1 MQRSQCLCLTPMTP
15 ALCKSLGFTAK
26 LTSGQGALG
35 PTRIISS
42 LLKLWTWAVLLLQS
56 LIHQRNNTMI
66 ERVPISDSMWK
77 ADVTFLI
84 KFCIVKA
91 IVFPVVMYGCGNWSN
106 KKSECQR
113 VDAFKLWWWRRLL
126 RVPRITRRPNQSILN
141 EINLNIHW
149 KDWCWGWSSNTLATW
164 LTGKHSDAGKDWG
177 QEEKGATEDEVV
189 R

>member
-1 MQRSQCLCLTPMTP
+1 MIP
-15 ALCKSLGFTAK
+15 ALCQSLGFAAK
-26 LTSGQGALG
+26 LISGQGALG
-35 PTRIISS
+35 PTRIISG
-42 LLKLWTWAVLLLQS
+42 LLKLWTWVVLLLQS
-56 LIHQRNNTMI
+56 LIHQRNNMMI
-66 ERVPISDSMWK
+66 ERVPIFDSILK
-77 ADVTFLI
+77 SRDITLLT
-84 KFCIVKA
+84 KFRIVKA
-91 IVFPVVMYGCGNWSN
+91 MAFPVVMHGWENWMN

-113 VDAFKLWWWRRLL
+113 IDAFKLWWWRRLL